1 MNARATLAGARIPDV
16 FAGGR
21 WWTADELDGMA
32 RRWQADALE
41 VLARGRSRFV
51 ATAVPTTPEGV
62 ALIAG
67 LSSLPVPLILLAPET
82 ESWPKLAPLPAGT
95 PLLLPPSLRDLA
107 SEAATLGCPV
117 SVLPAQGPRTDDPP
131 VTPLRSPGL
140 VLFTS
145 GSTGRPKPVF
155 RSMEAIAGAA
165 GARLDALGVAPGAGI
180 AFNGSLA
187 HARGATCLIASM
199 VLGGPLGLVHP
210 VNHRAALATLGMP
223 EFTCWWATAH
233 YASLLGRCVLTGPAV
248 VPRVCLLSTPIAREV
263 FNAFLNRFG
272 VPIRQTYSSTETG
285 CLTVDCAPDDE
296 VRPDTVGT
304 PIANVALRV
313 GDDPDTPQVP
323 GQVGR
328 IWVRTP
334 WRMAGYGF
342 PDRPGEHPQLD
353 DWWPTPDVGSLD
365 ADGRLRLAGRLDDCI
380 RTREGRLV
388 NMAAVAQ
395 LLREIHGVTEAVV
408 VALESEVGLSFGA
421 MVECG
426 GDVSPDGLRARVTD
440 ELPPW
445 ARPRRLT
452 VVSAMPRLANGKPD
466 RMACARALRERSDT

>member
-1 MNARATLAGARIPDV
+1 MNARVMLAGACIPDV

-32 RRWQADALE
+32 RRWQAAAVE

-51 ATAVPTTPEGV
+51 AATVPTTPEGV

-67 LSSLPVPLILLAPET
+67 LSSLPVPLILLAPESDT
-82 ESWPKLAPLPAGT
+82 WPKLAPLPAGT
-95 PLLLPPSLRDLA
+95 PLLLPPSLGGLA
-107 SEAATLGCPV
+107 GEAAKLGCPIT
-117 SVLPAQGPRTDDPP
+117 VLPAEGARSDDPP

-155 RSMEAIAGAA
+155 RSIEAIAGAA
-165 GARLDALGVAPGAGI
+165 CARLDVLGVGPGDGI

-187 HARGATCLIASM
+187 HARGATCLISSM

-210 VNHRAALATLGMP
+210 ANHRAALATLGMP

-233 YASLLGRCVLTGPAV
+233 YASLLGRCALTGPAV
-248 VPRVCLLSTPIAREV
+248 VPRVSVLSTPIAREV
-263 FNAFLNRFG
+263 FDAFLNRFG

-285 CLTVDCAPDDE
+285 CLTVDCAPDEE

-304 PIANVALRV
+304 PLANVAIRV
-313 GDDPDTPQVP
+313 GDHPDTPQVP
-323 GQVGR
+323 GQIGR

-334 WRMAGYGF
+334 WRMAAYGF
-342 PDRPGEHPQLD
+342 PDRPWERPDLD

-365 ADGRLRLAGRLDDCI
+365 ADGWLRLAGRLDDCI
-380 RTREGRLV
+380 RTREGHLV

-408 VALESEVGLSFGA
+408 VALESEMGLSFGA
-421 MVECG
+421 VVECG
-426 GDVSPDGLRARVTD
+426 PEVSHDELRSRIADGL
-440 ELPPW
+440 PSW
-445 ARPRRLT
+445 ARPRRFK
-452 VVSAMPRLANGKPD
+452 VVSTMPRLPNGKPD
-466 RMACARALRERSDT
+466 RMACAEALRERSDT